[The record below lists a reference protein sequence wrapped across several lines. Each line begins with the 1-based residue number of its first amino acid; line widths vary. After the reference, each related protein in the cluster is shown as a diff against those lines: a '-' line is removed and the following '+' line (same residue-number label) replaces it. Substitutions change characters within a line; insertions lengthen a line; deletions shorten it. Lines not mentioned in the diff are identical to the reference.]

1 MPTESPSERR
11 RKSRVAHK
19 VRIMLSGHDAEGFKF
34 AEETETVTVSK
45 SGASVRTSY
54 LLALGQELS
63 VRTKEKDRVGQ
74 FQVVWLG
81 KAGTPSE
88 GKIGLEWLESQRF
101 WGVEF
106 APEDWEND

>member
-11 RKSRVAHK
+11 RKSRLAHK

-45 SGASVRTSY
+45 NGASVRTSY
-54 LLALGQELS
+54 LFALGQELS
-63 VRTKEKDRVGQ
+63 VRTKDRDRVGQ